1 MSKGHARS
9 SRIAMKCPK
18 VGAPAATLPAADQAT
33 VAGREAAI
41 AVGQAAVSQTR
52 PVAEAVAAAM
62 EGGMT
67 LAVLA
72 IMKTEAA
79 VSQTRPVAEAV
90 AAAMEGGMTLALLAI
105 IQATAGT
112 RARTR
117 RSPPSPNAHRKT
129 AATTPR

>member
-1 MSKGHARS
+1 
-9 SRIAMKCPK
+9 MKCPK
-18 VGAPAATLPAADQAT
+18 VGAPAATLLAADQAT

-79 VSQTRPVAEAV
+79 VSQTRPVAKAV

-105 IQATAGT
+105 IQTEATVSET

-117 RSPPSPNAHRKT
+117 RSPPSPKAHRKT